1 MKTTI
6 GNLKKYIL
14 NEIIDNKKFETNC
27 RNFLK
32 DLNLK
37 IDETRKFSTVSTLLN
52 TESTFRIQGNF
63 LITFNFK
70 LPPTE
75 QQNLVKKDSKSHSKV
90 LKDEPSV
97 LSKGDSVPV
106 LGWLANVY
114 KEPGWNKSD
123 TREAVEKTS
132 TWNEA
137 VNLIRNDSNK
147 VKTLFQKSVQD
158 FELKI
163 DNSTI
168 AIFQSSNGVFCSAK
182 NENNKDVELFIT
194 VIPK

>member
-6 GNLKKYIL
+6 GTLKKYIL
-14 NEIIDNKKFETNC
+14 NEIVDNKKFETNC

-32 DLNLK
+32 DINLK

-52 TESTFRIQGNF
+52 TESIFAIQGNF
-63 LITFNFK
+63 LITFDFK
-70 LPPTE
+70 LPSAE
-75 QQNLVKKDSKSHSKV
+75 QQNLVKKYSKSRPKV

-97 LSKGDSVPV
+97 LSKGDSIPV

-114 KEPGWNKSD
+114 KEPGWNKAA

-137 VNLIRNDSNK
+137 VNLVRNDSNK

-168 AIFQSSNGVFCSAK
+168 AMFQKPNGVFCSAK
-182 NENNKDVELFIT
+182 NENNEDVELLIT